1 MPLCDNNVGADFIIV
16 YEDNAEYPLHLC
28 GMVIL
33 LCGDCIWLCRRSG
46 LKKNPHLLQSQLSYH
61 VENADSGIND
71 VQSLC
76 REVA

>member
-1 MPLCDNNVGADFIIV
+1 
-16 YEDNAEYPLHLC
+16 
-28 GMVIL
+28 MVIL